1 MKDVKLT
8 RTNMKAFAYSK
19 KSPVEFVGK
28 FEALIETKKRMSV
41 ATFFVVKEK
50 HCGNLL
56 SLNTAQE
63 LGLVSLHLNKLTSK
77 DAALDHILQKNSTVF
92 TGLGKLNGA
101 QIKLDIDETK
111 VPKAQPQR

>member
-1 MKDVKLT
+1 
-8 RTNMKAFAYSK
+8 
-19 KSPVEFVGK
+19 
-28 FEALIETKKRMSV
+28 MSV

-111 VPKAQPQR
+111 VPKAQPQRRIPYHIRDKVNRQQYTNSRSKT